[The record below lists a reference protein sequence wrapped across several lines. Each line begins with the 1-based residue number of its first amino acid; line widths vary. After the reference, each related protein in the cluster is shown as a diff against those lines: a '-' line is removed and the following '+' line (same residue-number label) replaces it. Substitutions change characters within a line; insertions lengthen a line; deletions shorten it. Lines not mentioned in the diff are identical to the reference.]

1 MLIRSGILK
10 TASIFL
16 SSRINNILIKYWR
29 NKMKK
34 LKSLALISAVAG
46 FLFIYG
52 CSASNTVK
60 GGAIGGV
67 GGGVVG
73 GVIGHYSGN
82 TVLGA
87 IIGAAVGG
95 TAGALI
101 GNYMD
106 NQAEEMQKDISG
118 ATIERVGEGIKITF
132 DSGILFSTNS
142 STLEYN
148 AKTNISKL
156 AAILNKYPD
165 TNILVTGHTDSDGS
179 EEYNYTLSESRAKS
193 VSDYTG
199 TRGVSSSRFTIIG
212 LGEGEPVASNDTDNG
227 KRMNRRVEIAIFAN
241 EKLKDAAESGG
252 LK

>member
-1 MLIRSGILK
+1 
-10 TASIFL
+10 
-16 SSRINNILIKYWR
+16 
-29 NKMKK
+29 MKK
-34 LKSLALISAVAG
+34 IKVMVMITALIGMV
-46 FLFIYG
+46 IING
-52 CSASNTVK
+52 CGASNAVK
-60 GGAIGGV
+60 GGLIGGA
-67 GGGVVG
+67 GGGAVG
-73 GVIGHYSGN
+73 GVIGHYAGN

-106 NQAEEMQKDISG
+106 NQAEEMQNDISG
-118 ATIERVGEGIKITF
+118 ANIERVGEGIKITF
-132 DSGILFSTNS
+132 DSGILFATNS
-142 STLEYN
+142 STLEPQ

-156 AAILNKYPD
+156 AVILNKYPD

-179 EEYNYTLSESRAKS
+179 DQYNQTLSESRAKT
-193 VSDYTG
+193 VSNFTG
-199 TRGVSSSRFTIIG
+199 MQGVSSSRFSVVG
-212 LGEGEPVASNDTDNG
+212 LGENEPVASNDSDSG